1 MFNQRFQGVVSAAS
15 KVPSEGQ
22 PLGDQSTTPGADT
35 LRWDS
40 SSVGLA
46 QISTLDSGR
55 ETPVLGLDGLVRP
68 PWSSQVHL
76 LFPI

>member
-15 KVPSEGQ
+15 KDPSEGQ

-46 QISTLDSGR
+46 QISTLDSGLYAQ
-55 ETPVLGLDGLVRP
+55 TQGSPCK
-68 PWSSQVHL
+68 L
-76 LFPI
+76 LFNINMKTKY